1 MKSIRKKIKAL
12 LGGGALLLLV
22 FTFVSQAA
30 AQTWTELFPIGGPP
44 NERNFHS
51 AVYDPATNR
60 MIMFGGAP
68 YHEAGAPTLYND
80 VWVLSNAD
88 GAEAST
94 PTWTQLNPTGG
105 GPNPRGFHSAVY
117 DPATN
122 RMIVFGGDPSIG
134 YCFYRTND
142 VWVLEN
148 ANGLGG
154 TPNWLQL
161 NTTGGPPS
169 PRGLHSA
176 VYDPATNRMIM
187 FGGNNACEPANN
199 DVWVLEN
206 ANGHGG
212 TPNWIQLTPSGAV
225 PIPVPGA
232 SSGHAAVYDQA
243 NNRMIVFEGFW
254 CCTNDVY
261 VLENANGI
269 GGTPN
274 WIQLSPSGTP
284 PEERAH
290 QTTVYDS
297 GTNRMILFGGLVGG
311 VGFAN
316 DLWVLSNANGLGGI
330 PEWIQLSPAGGP
342 PVVRDGHIAI
352 YNPAANRMTVFGGRT
367 SGFGLNDVWVLTY
380 ANGIVEIT
388 VAIDIKPQSCPNPL
402 NIKSK
407 GVLPAAILG
416 ADDFDVTTID
426 PASIRL
432 AGVAPIR
439 SGMEDVSTPTDKQ
452 DGCECTTEGS
462 DGYTDLTLKFD
473 TQEIVATLGE
483 VADGEEL
490 ILTLTGEL
498 LDGTPIKGE
507 DCIVVLSKRGK
518 GKKK

>member
-12 LGGGALLLLV
+12 LGGGAILLLV

-44 NERNFHS
+44 DERNFHS

-60 MIMFGGAP
+60 MIMFGGEP
-68 YHEAGAPTLYND
+68 YHEVGAPTLYND

-88 GAEAST
+88 GAST

-134 YCFYRTND
+134 YCYLRTND
-142 VWVLEN
+142 VWVLEY

-161 NTTGGPPS
+161 TPTGGPPS

-176 VYDPATNRMIM
+176 VYDPATNRMIV
-187 FGGNNACEPANN
+187 FGGLNACEPANN
-199 DVWVLEN
+199 DVWVLEY
-206 ANGHGG
+206 ANGLGG
-212 TPNWIQLTPSGAV
+212 TPNWLQLTPIGAV
-225 PIPVPGA
+225 PTIP
-232 SSGHAAVYDQA
+232 SDSGGGHSAVFDQA
-243 NNRMIVFEGFW
+243 TNRMIVFVGLW
-254 CCTNDVY
+254 CCANDVY

-284 PEERAH
+284 PEERAN

-297 GTNRMILFGGLVGG
+297 GTNRMILFGGVVGG

-316 DLWVLSNANGLGGI
+316 DLWVLSNANGLGGT

-342 PVVRDGHIAI
+342 PVVRDGHTAI
-352 YNPAANRMTVFGGRT
+352 YNPAANKMTVFGGRT
-367 SGFGLNDVWVLTY
+367 DGFGLNDLWVLTD

-388 VAIDIKPQSCPNPL
+388 VAIDIKPGSCPNPL

-407 GVLPAAILG
+407 GVLPVAILG
-416 ADDFDVTTID
+416 TDDFDVTTID

-439 SGMEDVSTPTDKQ
+439 SSIEDVSTPLLEKQ
-452 DGCECTTEGS
+452 DECDCITEGK
-462 DGYTDLTLKFD
+462 DGIDDLTLKFD
-473 TQEIVATLGE
+473 TQEIVSVLGE
-483 VADGEEL
+483 VADGDEL
-490 ILTLTGEL
+490 VLPLRGEL
-498 LDGTPIKGE
+498 TDGTPIEGE
-507 DCIVVLSKRGK
+507 DCIIILSKGK
-518 GKKK
+518 GRSK